1 MDQHDPA
8 KTRFLA
14 IQAMRLSGLLLGV
27 VGALILGEALPFPE
41 MLGYLFM
48 ALGLVGVFIV
58 PTTLAKRWSSRK

>member
-1 MDQHDPA
+1 
-8 KTRFLA
+8 
-14 IQAMRLSGLLLGV
+14 MRLSGLLLGV
-27 VGALILGEALPFPE
+27 VGALILGEVLPFPE